1 MDGYR
6 ASLEATK
13 ALTASL
19 LARTDLDA
27 AGYASTVKEARS
39 RTRKTKALRGLSDLK
54 TLCNAKDKFVSRR
67 MMRSKETGGWLNNL
81 PNTLNGTVLSEEE
94 FRDSLRLRFGLNPLN
109 LPSTCDGCGK
119 KFNFNHAQTCKKG
132 GLILHRHDDVAAE
145 WGEMCSRALKPSA
158 VSDEPFIHTGR
169 DNQRTPGLT
178 GAPIDKDLRG
188 DIGVHGFWTKQQS
201 TIFDVRITDT
211 DCTSARD
218 QDPRKILAQ
227 HEREKKKTYSK
238 ACADRRRHFTPLVFS
253 VDGMVGVEAGA
264 AIKRV
269 ASLLSTKW
277 KRPYSETCAYVRSRI
292 SISLVRA
299 ASHCLRGSRDPTAR
313 VSHATWATGA
323 GMGLYR

>member
-1 MDGYR
+1 
-6 ASLEATK
+6 LECIK

-27 AGYASTVKEARS
+27 VGYARTVKEARS
-39 RTRKTKALRGLSDLK
+39 RTRKTKALRGLFDLK
-54 TLCNAKDKFVSRR
+54 TLCNAKDKFVSQR
-67 MMRSKETGGWLNNL
+67 MMRSKEKGGWLNNL
-81 PNTLNGTVLSEEE
+81 PNTLNGTVLLSE
-94 FRDSLRLRFGLNPLN
+94 RRRVPQQPLASLWTRGLAPLK

-119 KFNFNHAQTCKKG
+119 KFNFNHVQICKEG

-145 WGEMCSRALKPSA
+145 WGEMCSHVLKPSA

-169 DNQRTPGLT
+169 DKQKTPGPT
-178 GAPIDKDLRG
+178 DASIDKDLQG

-211 DCTSARD
+211 DCASSRD

-227 HEREKKKTYSK
+227 HERDKKKKYSV
-238 ACADRRRHFTPLVFS
+238 ACADWRRHFTPLVFS

-269 ASLLSTKW
+269 ASLLSTK
-277 KRPYSETCAYVRSRI
+277 
-292 SISLVRA
+292 
-299 ASHCLRGSRDPTAR
+299 
-313 VSHATWATGA
+313 
-323 GMGLYR
+323 